1 MTKTYDFSAGSR
13 GPVVRSAP
21 GQTSITLRLD
31 DDLIDWFRRQV
42 NDAGGGDYQAMINA
56 ALREYIRR
64 REGTDLAE
72 TLRQVIREEL
82 RAVG

>member
-1 MTKTYDFSAGSR
+1 MNPARPID
-13 GPVVRSAP
+13 V
-21 GQTSITLRLD
+21 
-31 DDLIDWFRRQV
+31 DLSGF
-42 NDAGGGDYQAMINA
+42 NA